1 MAPSAPSTVSPW
13 EFAPL
18 IEPEVWRQNLPEE
31 KQAVVERA
39 FDAATKGIASFLDH
53 ARLGRSPDADAG
65 LPFKATTS
73 LSARPKHGG
82 AIRVFTQPA
91 RPGSDGENGHRAAP
105 QDETSTTGR
114 PTARSPPVIFGGYYV
129 PGSVADVEQFVGR
142 NTARAR
148 WDPFCKSAEVKE
160 RHNIA
165 CVVVRQEFHPR
176 LLFSGR
182 EQWLICAGRRLRN
195 GGSFF
200 VSASLPDAW
209 VPPPAKHLVR
219 SHQIFAA
226 HYVLPRANDCGA
238 DDEEA
243 KRRRR
248 RGSSSA
254 SVFSFSRFATSRRA
268 DATDEY
274 ATFSPEPCDGSAF
287 ARDQHNAAECPSTA
301 MVSVAQIDLRNG
313 MPRWFYYFV
322 AVQFA
327 RVMRNFRRG
336 IVLSKDDERWWD
348 FGSDGG
354 SSRGS
359 DGDDKRS

>member
-219 SHQIFAA
+219 SHQIFGA
-226 HYVLPRANDCGA
+226 HYALPRANDCYE
-238 DDEEA
+238 DDAEA
-243 KRRRR
+243 KKRRRANAL
-248 RGSSSA
+248 SL
-254 SVFSFSRFATSRRA
+254 FSRPAASTNGYAKFA
-268 DATDEY
+268 
-274 ATFSPEPCDGSAF
+274 PEPCDGSAF
-287 ARDQHNAAECPSTA
+287 ARDRLNAAECPSTA

-327 RVMRNFRRG
+327 RVIRNFRRG
-336 IVLSKDDERWWD
+336 IVLSKEDERWWD
-348 FGSDGG
+348 SGSDN
-354 SSRGS
+354 GS
-359 DGDDKRS
+359 DEPR